1 MCEIVLTE
9 PMALCDDPVLGC
21 IVHVA
26 SCLCTYIY
34 LARRSCAAGSSS
46 SSLEV
51 IVECARE
58 SSLGI
63 FAALHKIDLF
73 SYDTLRTLQ
82 TLYMYRAS

>member
-1 MCEIVLTE
+1 ML
-9 PMALCDDPVLGC
+9 
-21 IVHVA
+21 VHV
-26 SCLCTYIY
+26 Y
-34 LARRSCAAGSSS
+34 LFSSPLVRRAGSSS

-82 TLYMYRAS
+82 TLYMYRVS